1 LKNLVLFDKEFRL
14 YIRDY
19 QIEAAVKRVA
29 SEITDDL
36 SDAKPLFISVLNGSF
51 MFTADLMKH
60 LNFHCNLTFI
70 KLSSYEDTRSKGE
83 VSKIIGLN
91 ENIEGRTVVVVED
104 IVESGTTLFYFL
116 KELWLQKPADIKV
129 ASMFFKPEAC
139 KHKMKIDYL
148 GMEIENRFVVGYGL
162 DCGGLGRNY
171 KDLYL
176 LV

>member
-19 QIEAAVKRVA
+19 QIEAAVKRIA
-29 SEITDDL
+29 SEITNDL
-36 SDAKPLFISVLNGSF
+36 SEVKPLFISVLNGSF

-60 LNFHCNLTFI
+60 LNFNCNLTFI

-91 ENIEGRTVVVVED
+91 ENIEGRTVVVLED

-116 KELWLQKPADIKV
+116 KELWLQKPADVKV
-129 ASMFFKPEAC
+129 AAMFFKPEAC
-139 KHKMKIDYL
+139 KHKIKIDYM

>member
-1 LKNLVLFDKEFRL
+1 LKNLKIFDKEFRL
-14 YIRDY
+14 YIKDY
-19 QIEAAVKRVA
+19 QIEAAVKRIA
-29 SEITDDL
+29 SEMTKEL
-36 SDAKPLFISVLNGSF
+36 SEVKPLFISVLNGSF
-51 MFTADLMKH
+51 MFTADLMKY
-60 LNFHCNLTFI
+60 LNFQCNLTFI

-116 KELWLQKPADIKV
+116 KELWLQKPANIKI

-139 KHKMKIDYL
+139 KHKINIDYL

-171 KDLYL
+171 KDLYE